1 MLASVNPEITESWS
15 GVQAPWAAL
24 AAAYDDPGL
33 PAEKDID
40 TLSLRRSGAAAA
52 AEGLL
57 QALPRGGR
65 EVPGLLR
72 RASVAAWAAEAE
84 ARSEPMRFCLHI
96 GGSRGR
102 KRPSESAL

>member
-1 MLASVNPEITESWS
+1 MLASVKPETTESWS

-33 PAEKDID
+33 ATEKDID

-52 AEGLL
+52 DGLL
-57 QALPRGGR
+57 QALPRGGLGG
-65 EVPGLLR
+65 PGLLR
-72 RASVAAWAAEAE
+72 RASVAAWAAEAK
-84 ARSEPMRFCLHI
+84 SEPTRFCLHI

-102 KRPSESAL
+102 KRPSESSL